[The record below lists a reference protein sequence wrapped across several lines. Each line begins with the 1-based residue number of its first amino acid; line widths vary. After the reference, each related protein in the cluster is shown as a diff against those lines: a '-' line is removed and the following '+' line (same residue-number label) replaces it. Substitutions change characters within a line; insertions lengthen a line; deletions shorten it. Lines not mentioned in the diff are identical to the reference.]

1 MNLSKLGNDYAIA
14 PQIQPTDL
22 GAIAAQGFKCVLCAR
37 PDNEDPGQ
45 PSFASIKKAAE
56 AAGLKAAQVPISGT
70 LTDAIV
76 EKGKA
81 ALADLPRPLFG
92 YCRSGT
98 SAGNLI
104 VAVTQGA

>member
-1 MNLSKLGNDYAIA
+1 
-14 PQIQPTDL
+14 
-22 GAIAAQGFKCVLCAR
+22 VLCAR

-76 EKGKA
+76 EKAKQRSQISRARYSATA
-81 ALADLPRPLFG
+81 APVPAPE
-92 YCRSGT
+92 T
-98 SAGNLI
+98 
-104 VAVTQGA
+104 